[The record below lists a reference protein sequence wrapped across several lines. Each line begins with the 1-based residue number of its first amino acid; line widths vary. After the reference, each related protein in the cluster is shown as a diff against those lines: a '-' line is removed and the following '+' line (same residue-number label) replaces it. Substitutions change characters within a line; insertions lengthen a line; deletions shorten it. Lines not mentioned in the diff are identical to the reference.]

1 LHDTVPLGGSRCRKG
16 GPHVETHVENRIC
29 SAARLAHLR
38 RIADAKARDARALS
52 EASRDIAAALPAARI
67 RLAEAESDPDLT
79 SYQSEKRATAKRRIS
94 EAEARVRELEEALEA
109 AQADAQDAQSQ
120 WETAARLAEN
130 CEQFARDRDLPLPT
144 KIGRVGPDPFAGQH
158 ADGEV
163 IS

>member
-1 LHDTVPLGGSRCRKG
+1 MPLGGSRCRKG

-109 AQADAQDAQSQ
+109 AQADAQDAQAQ
-120 WETAARLAEN
+120 WETAARLAED
-130 CEQFARDRDLPLPT
+130 CEQFAKDEGLPLPL
-144 KIGRVGPDPFAGQH
+144 KVGLTGSDPMAQFDTH
-158 ADGEV
+158 GEIV
-163 IS
+163 G